1 MNPSPLEEHMAGK
14 RSKTES
20 PAEAFQKIF
29 RSVCERHDRWRV
41 FSDFCEMSAMALAN
55 AVSKD
60 PMREERYLEVVKR
73 YSKEAVKSLR
83 DLLAC
88 VMAGLN
94 LRTDFL
100 GTQFM
105 QLGLADHYQGQFFT
119 PMELARLMAAMVT
132 DRRELVEKVQEH
144 GVYTFHEPTAGAGA
158 TIIAMAAIMHDAGL
172 DPRRHLH
179 VTAIDINPTV
189 AYMCFIQLSV
199 LGIPATVY
207 VGDALGTDMREALH
221 TPALYRM
228 FAARGNQPDPKA
240 PPP

>member
-1 MNPSPLEEHMAGK
+1 MAGK
-14 RSKTES
+14 RSRTES
-20 PAEAFQKIF
+20 PEEAFQKIF

-41 FSDFCEMSAMALAN
+41 FSDFCEMSAMALSN

-60 PMREERYLEVVKR
+60 QKREERYLEVVKR
-73 YSKEAVKSLR
+73 YSKEEVKSLC

-88 VMAGLN
+88 VMAGLDLN
-94 LRTDFL
+94 TDFL
-100 GTQFM
+100 GKQFM

-132 DRRELVEKVQEH
+132 DQRELAEKIQKQ

-158 TIIAMAAIMHDAGL
+158 TIIAMAAIMYEAGL
-172 DPRRHLH
+172 DPRKLLH
-179 VTAIDINPTV
+179 VTAVDINPTV
-189 AYMCFIQLSV
+189 AYMCFTQLSV

-207 VGDALGTDMREALH
+207 VGDALGTEMREALH

-228 FAARGNQPDPKA
+228 FAARRKDQPAPKV

>member
-1 MNPSPLEEHMAGK
+1 MAGK
-14 RSKTES
+14 RSRTKS
-20 PAEAFQKIF
+20 PEEAFQKIF

-73 YSKEAVKSLR
+73 YSREEVKSLC

-88 VMAGLN
+88 VMAGLDLN
-94 LRTDFL
+94 TDFL
-100 GTQFM
+100 GQQFM

-132 DRRELVEKVQEH
+132 NRRELLERVQEQ
-144 GVYTFHEPTAGAGA
+144 GVYEFHEPTAGAGA
-158 TIIAMAAIMHDAGL
+158 TIIAMAAIMSDAGL
-172 DPRRHLH
+172 DPRKHLR

-207 VGDALGTDMREALH
+207 VGDALGTEMREALH
-221 TPALYRM
+221 TPGLYRM
-228 FAARGNQPDPKA
+228 LADRRKVQPEPEA